1 MSDLLQEVEMVTL
14 VVTLCSMTHLH
25 NLCTKER
32 VIGLTGT
39 MSSERPPTCLA
50 HLDEIRQQKQQT
62 RLV

>member
-1 MSDLLQEVEMVTL
+1 MVIL

-25 NLCTKER
+25 NLWTKET
-32 VIGLTGT
+32 VIGLTLT

-50 HLDEIRQQKQQT
+50 HLDEIRQQKQQM